1 MSNAVLTLP
10 NGAKIDLPIINS
22 TLGESAIDVSS
33 LYKNSGYFTYDL
45 GFLSTASCKSTI
57 TFIDGEKGIL
67 LHRGYKIADLCQ
79 KSNFTSLFY
88 ALLWGDLPNETEF
101 STFKK
106 DLVSK
111 MILDEEVKNVICT
124 FSKEAHPMA
133 IMMAGISALS
143 AKYGENYNPYDVKK
157 IDATA
162 IDSVAKICTIGA
174 FVFRYINNLDYKNF
188 KTDLSLNF
196 QENLVKM
203 MFEGTE
209 SYKHLDI
216 LTSAINKILILHAD
230 HEQNASTSSVRLVAS
245 TDVNIYA
252 SMVAGFAALWGPLHG
267 GANEAVIEMLNEI
280 KTVNRIPEFIEKAKD
295 KNSSFRLMG
304 FGHRVYK
311 NYDPRAS
318 VLKSSCD
325 QILSSLNAGSENEI
339 LKVAKE
345 LEKIALSDDYFIQR
359 KLFPNVDFYSGII
372 YKALGM
378 QSSFFTVVFGMARS
392 AGWASQIKESML
404 DAGKKISRPR
414 QVYIGKTDGNL

>member
-1 MSNAVLTLP
+1 
-10 NGAKIDLPIINS
+10 
-22 TLGESAIDVSS
+22 
-33 LYKNSGYFTYDL
+33 
-45 GFLSTASCKSTI
+45 
-57 TFIDGEKGIL
+57 
-67 LHRGYKIADLCQ
+67 
-79 KSNFTSLFY
+79 
-88 ALLWGDLPNETEF
+88 
-101 STFKK
+101 
-106 DLVSK
+106 
-111 MILDEEVKNVICT
+111 
-124 FSKEAHPMA
+124 
-133 IMMAGISALS
+133 
-143 AKYGENYNPYDVKK
+143 
-157 IDATA
+157 
-162 IDSVAKICTIGA
+162 
-174 FVFRYINNLDYKNF
+174 
-188 KTDLSLNF
+188 
-196 QENLVKM
+196 
-203 MFEGTE
+203 
-209 SYKHLDI
+209 
-216 LTSAINKILILHAD
+216 
-230 HEQNASTSSVRLVAS
+230 
-245 TDVNIYA
+245 
-252 SMVAGFAALWGPLHG
+252 MVAGFAALWGPLHG